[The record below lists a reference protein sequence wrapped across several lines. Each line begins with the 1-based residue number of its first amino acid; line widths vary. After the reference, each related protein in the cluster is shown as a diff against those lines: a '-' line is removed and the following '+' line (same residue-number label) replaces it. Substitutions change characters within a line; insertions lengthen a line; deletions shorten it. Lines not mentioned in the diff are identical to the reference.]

1 VSSLLL
7 AIGAEIRHFGDI
19 EHQEVTMSNHNSS
32 RFDFE
37 TVWAKMREVF
47 QALHRTNYSAPWD
60 SASIC
65 EGK

>member
-1 VSSLLL
+1 
-7 AIGAEIRHFGDI
+7 
-19 EHQEVTMSNHNSS
+19 MSNHNSS

-37 TVWAKMREVF
+37 AVWAKMREVF